1 MIKIIRT
8 NSDNTNFR
16 DLVSLLDEDL
26 KIRDGEE
33 HAFYAQFNTIDTIKH
48 VIVAYIENTPA
59 GCGAIKP
66 YTAAIVEIKRIFV
79 QPAFRGQ
86 GIAWEIVSELEAWA
100 KELNFSTC
108 ILETGKNQPEAISL
122 YYKAGYHLIPSY
134 GQYKNVE
141 NSVCMKK
148 EISTES

>member
-48 VIVAYIENTPA
+48 VIVAYIENTPV

-86 GIAWEIVSELEAWA
+86 GVARAILSELEVWA
-100 KELNFSTC
+100 KDLNFSTC

-122 YYKAGYHLIPSY
+122 YYKAGYHLILSY

-148 EISTES
+148 EISTEF

>member
-48 VIVAYIENTPA
+48 VIVAYIENTPV

-86 GIAWEIVSELEAWA
+86 GVARAILSELEVWA
-100 KELNFSTC
+100 KDLNFSTC

-122 YYKAGYHLIPSY
+122 YYKAGYHLISSY

>member
-1 MIKIIRT
+1 MIEIIRT
-8 NSDNTNFR
+8 NSDNTDFCE
-16 DLVSLLDEDL
+16 LVSLLDEYL

-33 HAFYAQFNTIDTIKH
+33 HAFYAQFNNIDTIKH
-48 VIVAYIENTPA
+48 VVVAYNDSVPA
-59 GCGAIKP
+59 GCGAIKA
-66 YTAAIVEIKRIFV
+66 YTDDIAEVKRIFV

-86 GIAWEIVSELEAWA
+86 GIAREILSVLEAWA
-100 KELNFSTC
+100 KELHFTTC

>member
-33 HAFYAQFNTIDTIKH
+33 HAFYAQFNTIDTIKQ

-66 YTAAIVEIKRIFV
+66 YTAAITEIKRIFV
-79 QPAFRGQ
+79 QPAFRGP
-86 GIAWEIVSELEAWA
+86 GY
-100 KELNFSTC
+100 
-108 ILETGKNQPEAISL
+108 SL
-122 YYKAGYHLIPSY
+122 GDR
-134 GQYKNVE
+134 V
-141 NSVCMKK
+141 
-148 EISTES
+148 